1 MKRETKGLL
10 KERFIMKKQKDL
22 GMELLAEVFVL
33 SAAVVVLQPLIVRGT
48 GIIVDGVWT
57 IGQGATNVVKDQID
71 KRKKVKV
78 EEVEED

>member
-48 GIIVDGVWT
+48 GIILDGVCT